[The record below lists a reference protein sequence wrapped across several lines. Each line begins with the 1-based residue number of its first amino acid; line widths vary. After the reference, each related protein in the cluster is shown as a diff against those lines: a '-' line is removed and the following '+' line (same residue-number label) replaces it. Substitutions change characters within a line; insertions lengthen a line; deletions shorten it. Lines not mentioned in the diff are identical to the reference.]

1 MADTNKT
8 EKATSKK
15 RNDERKKGNVFKSRD
30 VVSVVSLLLG
40 FMIIALMS
48 GHIYSQVK
56 ELYLYIMDYAGSAD
70 GLTIVQSGAIARRMT
85 VSAAAAAAPVLAVMF
100 LVAVLANALQTKFLL
115 SWDLLKPKFSR
126 MNPISGIK
134 RVFFSLNSVV
144 ELLKSI
150 VKIAVV
156 FWLVYGTI
164 MTLLSVAP
172 DLLNTALD
180 AGLLFMR
187 DEIMDMVYIVC
198 LIFTA
203 VAILDYFYQRYDYEK
218 KLRMSKQEVKDEYKQ
233 TEGDPMIK
241 GKRREKQR
249 EISMSRMMQQIPQAD
264 VVVRNPTHFAVAL
277 RYDIDKDPAPV
288 VLAKGQDYVALRI
301 ISIAEEHEV
310 LMTENPS
317 LARSLY
323 GAVEVGGYIPA
334 ELYNAVAEVMAWV
347 YEQQKREIIG
357 AQPVTVTAQG

>member
-8 EKATSKK
+8 EKATTKK
-15 RNDERKKGNVFKSRD
+15 RGDERKKGNVFKSRD

-40 FMIIALMS
+40 FILISLTC
-48 GHIYSQVK
+48 GHIYKQVR
-56 ELYLYIMDYAGSAD
+56 ELYLYIMDAAGTLET
-70 GLTIVQSGAIARRMT
+70 LTIAQTGVLARQMT
-85 VSAAAAAAPVLAVMF
+85 LTTAVSVAPVLAAMF
-100 LVAVLANALQTKFLL
+100 LAAVFANAVQTKFLL
-115 SWDLLKPKFSR
+115 AWSLIKPKFNR
-126 MNPISGIK
+126 LNPISGMK
-134 RVFFSLNSVV
+134 RMFFSLNALV
-144 ELLKSI
+144 ELAKSM

-164 MTLLSVAP
+164 RGLMSVAP
-172 DLLNTALD
+172 DLLNTRLD
-180 AGLLFMR
+180 EGLLFMR

-203 VAILDYFYQRYDYEK
+203 VALLDFFYQRYEYEK

-288 VLAKGQDYVALRI
+288 VVAKGQDYVALRI
-301 ISIAEEHEV
+301 VSIAERHKI

-323 GAVEVGGYIPA
+323 GAADVGGYIPA
-334 ELYNAVAEVMAWV
+334 AFYHAVAEIMAWV
-347 YEQQKREIIG
+347 YDEQKRAVREG
-357 AQPVTVTAQG
+357 TAGKG

>member
-8 EKATSKK
+8 EKATGKK

-30 VVSVVSLLLG
+30 VVNVVSLLLG
-40 FMIIALMS
+40 FLLVTAMS
-48 GHIYSQVK
+48 GHIYEQLR
-56 ELYLYIMDYAGSAD
+56 ELYLYIMDFGAAEEA
-70 GLTIVQSGAIARRMT
+70 LTIAQTGVLARRMAM
-85 VSAAAAAAPVLAVMF
+85 AAAVAVAPVLAVMF
-100 LVAVLANALQTKFLL
+100 LVAVLANAVQTKFLL
-115 SWDLLKPKFSR
+115 AWDLIKPKFSR
-126 MNPISGIK
+126 MNPISGVK
-134 RVFFSLNSVV
+134 RMFFSLNSIV

-156 FWLVYGTI
+156 FALVYGTI
-164 MTLLSVAP
+164 KELMSAAP
-172 DLLNTALD
+172 DLLNTRLED
-180 AGLLFMR
+180 GLLFMR
-187 DEIMDMVYIVC
+187 DEIMDMVFIVC
-198 LIFTA
+198 LIFAA
-203 VAILDYFYQRYDYEK
+203 VAALDFFYQRYDYEK

-233 TEGDPMIK
+233 MEGDPMIR

-277 RYDIDKDPAPV
+277 KYDINTDPAPI

-301 ISIAEEHEV
+301 VSIAERHKV
-310 LMTENPS
+310 LTMENPS

-334 ELYNAVAEVMAWV
+334 AFYHAAAEVMAWV
-347 YEQQKREIIG
+347 YERQKREILRIES
-357 AQPVTVTAQG
+357 

>member
-8 EKATSKK
+8 EKATGKK

-30 VVSVVSLLLG
+30 VVSVVSLLMG
-40 FMIIALMS
+40 FMLVSALS
-48 GHIYSQVK
+48 GHMYTQMR
-56 ELYLYIMDYAGSAD
+56 ELYLYIMDFAGTATE
-70 GLTIVQSGAIARRMT
+70 LTIAQAGALAREMT
-85 VSAAAAAAPVLAVMF
+85 TTAAVAVAPVLVVMF
-100 LVAVLANALQTKFLL
+100 LIAVFANAAQTKFLL
-115 SWDLLKPKFSR
+115 AWTLLKPKFNR

-134 RVFFSLNSVV
+134 RLFFSLNSLV
-144 ELLKSI
+144 ELAKSI

-164 MTLLSVAP
+164 RDLIFVAP
-172 DLLNTALD
+172 DLLNTQLD
-180 AGLLFMR
+180 EGLHFMR
-187 DEIMDMVYIVC
+187 DEIMGMVFIVC
-198 LIFTA
+198 LIFTVVA
-203 VAILDYFYQRYDYEK
+203 VLDFFYQRYDYEK

-277 RYDIDKDPAPV
+277 KYDIDKDPAPV
-288 VLAKGQDYVALRI
+288 VLAKGQDYVALRM
-301 ISIAEEHEV
+301 ISIAEQHKV

-323 GAVEVGGYIPA
+323 GATEVGGYIPA
-334 ELYNAVAEVMAWV
+334 AFFHAVAEVMAWV
-347 YEQQKREIIG
+347 YEQQKRDIRAEERR
-357 AQPVTVTAQG
+357 QPN

>member
-8 EKATSKK
+8 EKATTKK
-15 RNDERKKGNVFKSRD
+15 RGDERKKGNVFKSRD

-40 FMIIALMS
+40 FILVSALS
-48 GHIYSQVK
+48 GHIYKQMR
-56 ELYLYIMDYAGSAD
+56 ELYLYIMDF
-70 GLTIVQSGAIARRMT
+70 
-85 VSAAAAAAPVLAVMF
+85 AAAEETITIAQAGLLARQMALTAAVSVAPVLLAMF
-100 LVAVLANALQTKFLL
+100 LVAILANAAQTRFLL
-115 SWDLLKPKFSR
+115 AWTLLKPKFSR

-134 RVFFSLNSVV
+134 RMFFSLNAIV
-144 ELLKSI
+144 ELAKSI
-150 VKIAVV
+150 VKIGVV

-164 MTLLSVAP
+164 RDLMAVAP
-172 DLLNTALD
+172 DLLNTRLD
-180 AGLLFMR
+180 EGLLFMR
-187 DEIMDMVYIVC
+187 DEIMGMIYIVC
-198 LIFTA
+198 LIFTV
-203 VAILDYFYQRYDYEK
+203 VAILDFFYQRYDYEK

-277 RYDIDKDPAPV
+277 KYDIDRDPAPV
-288 VLAKGQDYVALRI
+288 VLAKGQDHVALRI
-301 ISIAEEHEV
+301 ISIAEQHKV

-323 GAVEVGGYIPA
+323 GAAEVGGYIPA
-334 ELYNAVAEVMAWV
+334 AFYHAVAEVMAWV
-347 YEQQKREIIG
+347 YDRQKRDIRAEDRR
-357 AQPVTVTAQG
+357 ARN

>member
-8 EKATSKK
+8 EKATTKK
-15 RNDERKKGNVFKSRD
+15 RGDERKKGNVFKSRD
-30 VVSVVSLLLG
+30 VVSVASLLLG
-40 FMIIALMS
+40 FILVSAMC
-48 GHIYSQVK
+48 GHIYGQAR
-56 ELYLYIMDYAGSAD
+56 ELYLYIMNFMGTAES
-70 GLTIVQSGAIARRMT
+70 LTIAEAGVLARQMAATTT
-85 VSAAAAAAPVLAVMF
+85 VAVVPVLAAMF
-100 LVAVLANALQTKFLL
+100 LVAVLANAVQTKFLL
-115 SWDLLKPKFSR
+115 AWDLLKPKFSR

-134 RVFFSLNSVV
+134 RVFFSLNALV

-150 VKIAVV
+150 LKIAVV

-164 MTLLSVAP
+164 RDLISAAP
-172 DLLNTALD
+172 DLLGTGLD
-180 AGLLFMR
+180 EGLLFMR
-187 DEIMDMVYIVC
+187 DEIMDMVFLVC

-203 VAILDYFYQRYDYEK
+203 IAVLDFFYQRYEYEK

-277 RYDIDKDPAPV
+277 RYDINADPAPV
-288 VLAKGQDYVALRI
+288 VLAKGQDHVALRI
-301 ISIAEEHEV
+301 ISIAEQHEV
-310 LMTENPS
+310 LMMENPS

-323 GAVEVGGYIPA
+323 GAADVGGYIPA
-334 ELYNAVAEVMAWV
+334 AFYQAVAEVMAWV
-347 YEQQKREIIG
+347 YERQKREIVG
-357 AQPVTVTAQG
+357 N

>member
-1 MADTNKT
+1 MAETNKT
-8 EKATSKK
+8 EKATGKK
-15 RNDERKKGNVFKSRD
+15 RSDERKKGNVFKSRD

-40 FMIIALMS
+40 FIMVSAMS
-48 GHIYSQVK
+48 GHIYRQVR
-56 ELYLYIMDYAGSAD
+56 ELYLYIMNLAGTEIT
-70 GLTIVQSGAIARRMT
+70 LTIAQAGAIARQMAAT
-85 VSAAAAAAPVLAVMF
+85 TAVSVAPVLAVMF
-100 LVAVLANALQTKFLL
+100 LVAVLTNAVQTKFLMTF
-115 SWDLLKPKFSR
+115 DLLKPKLSR

-134 RVFFSLNSVV
+134 RVFFSVNSLV

-164 MTLLSVAP
+164 RDLMVTAP
-172 DLLNTALD
+172 DLLNTRLDEALQ
-180 AGLLFMR
+180 FMH
-187 DEIMDMVYIVC
+187 DEIMDMIYIVC

-203 VAILDYFYQRYDYEK
+203 VAVIDFFYQRYEYEK

-249 EISMSRMMQQIPQAD
+249 EISMSRMMQQVPQAD

-277 RYDIDKDPAPV
+277 KYDIDADPAPV
-288 VLAKGQDYVALRI
+288 VLAKGQDHVALRI
-301 ISIAEEHEV
+301 VSIAERHKV
-310 LMTENPS
+310 LTTENPS

-323 GAVEVGGYIPA
+323 GAADVGGYIPA
-334 ELYNAVAEVMAWV
+334 AFYHAVAEVMAWV
-347 YEQQKREIIG
+347 YEQHGRELG
-357 AQPVTVTAQG
+357 ARGQGVRG

>member
-8 EKATSKK
+8 EKATGKK

-30 VVSVVSLLLG
+30 VVSVLSLLLG
-40 FMIIALMS
+40 FVLVSAMS
-48 GHIYSQVK
+48 GHIYGQMR
-56 ELYLYIMDYAGSAD
+56 ELYLYIMDFAGSAEE
-70 GLTIVQSGAIARRMT
+70 LTIAQAGVLAREMAVT
-85 VSAAAAAAPVLAVMF
+85 AAVSVAPVLVALF
-100 LVAVLANALQTKFLL
+100 LVAVFANALQTKFLL
-115 SWDLLKPKFSR
+115 AWTLLKPKFSR

-134 RVFFSLNSVV
+134 RMFFSLNAIV

-156 FWLVYGTI
+156 FFLVYGTI
-164 MTLLSVAP
+164 RSLMAMAP
-172 DLLNTALD
+172 DLLNTRLD
-180 AGLLFMR
+180 EGLLFMR

-198 LIFTA
+198 LIFAA
-203 VAILDYFYQRYDYEK
+203 VAALDFFYQRYDYEK

-301 ISIAEEHEV
+301 VSIAERHAV

-323 GAVEVGGYIPA
+323 GAAEVGAYIPA
-334 ELYNAVAEVMAWV
+334 AFYHAVAEVMAWV
-347 YEQQKREIIG
+347 YEQQKRDVREG
-357 AQPVTVTAQG
+357 

>member
-30 VVSVVSLLLG
+30 VVSVVSLLIG
-40 FMIIALMS
+40 FVMIVMLS
-48 GHIYSQVK
+48 GHMYNQVR
-56 ELYLYIMDYAGSAD
+56 ELYLYIMDYAGSED
-70 GLTIVQSGAIARRMT
+70 GLTIAQSGVIARHMT
-85 VSAAAAAAPVLAVMF
+85 TAAVAAAAPVLAVMF
-100 LVAVLANALQTKFLL
+100 LVAVFANAMQTKFLL
-115 SWDLLKPKFSR
+115 AWDLLKPKFSR

-134 RVFFSLNSVV
+134 RVFFSLNSVM

-164 MTLLSVAP
+164 VNLLSVAP
-172 DLLNTALD
+172 DLLNTELD
-180 AGLLFMR
+180 DGLLFMR
-187 DEIMDMVYIVC
+187 NEIMDMVYIVC

-203 VAILDYFYQRYDYEK
+203 VAIIDFFYQRYDYEK

-233 TEGDPMIK
+233 TEGDPMVK

-301 ISIAEEHEV
+301 ISIAEGHGV

-323 GAVEVGGYIPA
+323 SAADVGGFIPA
-334 ELYNAVAEVMAWV
+334 ELYHAVAEVMAWV
-347 YEQQKREIIG
+347 YEQQKRDIAGLAGE
-357 AQPVTVTAQG
+357 QPATV

>member
-15 RNDERKKGNVFKSRD
+15 RGDERKKGNVFKSRD
-30 VVSVVSLLLG
+30 VVSVVSLLMG
-40 FMIIALMS
+40 FLMISLFG
-48 GHIYSQVK
+48 GHIYNQLR
-56 ELYLYIMDYAGSAD
+56 ELYLYIMEYAGSAEE
-70 GLTIVQSGAIARRMT
+70 LTIVQAGVIARQMAKT
-85 VSAAAAAAPVLAVMF
+85 AVISVAPVLAVMF
-100 LVAVLANALQTKFLL
+100 LIAVLANALQTKFLL
-115 SWDLLKPKFSR
+115 AWELLKPKFSR
-126 MNPISGIK
+126 MNPISGLK
-134 RVFFSLNSVV
+134 RLFFSLNSII

-156 FWLVYGTI
+156 FGLVYGTI
-164 MTLLSVAP
+164 MDLLSVAP
-172 DLLNTALD
+172 DLLNANLD
-180 AGLLFMR
+180 DGLAFMV
-187 DEIMDMVYIVC
+187 DEIMSMVYIVC

-203 VAILDYFYQRYDYEK
+203 VAVLDFLYQRYDYEK

-277 RYDIDKDPAPV
+277 KYDINNDPAPV

-323 GAVEVGGYIPA
+323 GAVDVGGYIPA

-347 YEQQKREIIG
+347 YEQQKRDILK
-357 AQPVTVTAQG
+357 Q

>member
-30 VVSVVSLLLG
+30 VVSVLSMLLG
-40 FMIIALMS
+40 FVLVAALS
-48 GHIYSQVK
+48 GHMYRQLL
-56 ELYLYIMDYAGSAD
+56 ELYLYVMGFAGSAEE
-70 GLTIVQSGAIARRMT
+70 LTIAQTGLLARRMALT
-85 VSAAAAAAPVLAVMF
+85 AAVSVAPVLVVMF
-100 LVAVLANALQTKFLL
+100 LVAVFANAMQTKFLL
-115 SWDLLKPKFSR
+115 AWSLIKPKFSR
-126 MNPISGIK
+126 MNPISGVK
-134 RVFFSLNSVV
+134 RMFFSLTALV

-156 FWLVYGTI
+156 FGLVYGTI
-164 MTLLSVAP
+164 KELLSVAP
-172 DLLNTALD
+172 DLLNTRLD
-180 AGLLFMR
+180 EGLLFMR
-187 DEIMDMVYIVC
+187 DEIMGMVYIVC

-203 VAILDYFYQRYDYEK
+203 VAILDFFYQRYDYEK

-288 VLAKGQDYVALRI
+288 VVAKGQDYLALRI
-301 ISIAEEHEV
+301 VAIAERHAV
-310 LMTENPS
+310 LTTENPS

-323 GAVEVGGYIPA
+323 GAAEVGGYIPA
-334 ELYNAVAEVMAWV
+334 AFYHAVAEIMAWV
-347 YEQQKREIIG
+347 YDEQKRSVREAEPAG
-357 AQPVTVTAQG
+357 KG